1 MPGSAMSLFQHPRNL
16 LRQPLIS
23 RKNKKPARSR
33 TLTFMIAQAQVL
45 LRLSPR
51 AGEFRYGKRRFNLIN
66 LGDVGFFANYFQK
79 KSLKKNAPETNA
91 SGADKILQEY
101 SILPCL

>member
-23 RKNKKPARSR
+23 RKNNKPARSR

-51 AGEFRYGKRRFNLIN
+51 AVEFRYGKRRFNLIN
-66 LGDVGFFANYFQK
+66 IGDVGFFANYF
-79 KSLKKNAPETNA
+79 
-91 SGADKILQEY
+91 
-101 SILPCL
+101 